1 MPPKGATLLELI
13 IVLAIIAGLLALLF
27 PAVQHARESAR
38 QAVCCNNLNQLRIAT
53 DHYWEASKKIPD
65 VPLPNRASGWA
76 IAILPFLEEQT
87 LGEQLANNPIV
98 SAVSGIA
105 KRRPSV
111 MTCPDA
117 WEGDSNIAPI
127 LASHYTLSPGYR
139 RQFFS
144 ISDVPISFR
153 SPWIESPERIAT
165 PINQGPHSGGYFE
178 THSGGD
184 VRFFEGR

>member
-1 MPPKGATLLELI
+1 MRPKGVTLLELI
-13 IVLAIIAGLLALLF
+13 IVLAIVAGLLALLF

-53 DHYWEASKKIPD
+53 EHFWQARKKLPD
-65 VPLPNRASGWA
+65 APLSNRASGWA

-87 LGEQLANNPIV
+87 LSEQLANNPVV

-117 WEGDSNIAPI
+117 WEGDSSITPI
-127 LASHYTLSPGYR
+127 PASHYTLSPGYR
-139 RQFFS
+139 RQWFS
-144 ISDVPISFR
+144 ISDVPISVR
-153 SPWIESPERIAT
+153 SPWIESPESVAT

-178 THSGGD
+178 AHSGGD
-184 VRFFEGR
+184 ARFFEGQ